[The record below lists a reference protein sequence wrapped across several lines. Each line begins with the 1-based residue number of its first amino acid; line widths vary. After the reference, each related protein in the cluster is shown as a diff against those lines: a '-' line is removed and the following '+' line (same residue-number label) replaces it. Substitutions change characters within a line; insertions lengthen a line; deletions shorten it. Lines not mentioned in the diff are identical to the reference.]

1 MNTDIATIK
10 SLLSHVSSIAKK
22 YDEIAALTGENF
34 NIFSVMKLESDEVR
48 LHSRLLGELL
58 NPYGKHGMNEV
69 FLKLFIKSIG
79 LEDEYT
85 HETYEKVEII
95 VEENIGNISDDYEKG
110 GRIDIVVKFKSGKEN
125 IKDIVIENKI
135 YAEDQNKQLARY
147 YNHYPNS
154 NLVYLTLYGRN
165 PGEKSVGE
173 NLDILNSIKNISYQK
188 HILKWLE
195 QCHEKT
201 TNYPLLRETIKQYIY
216 LIKKLTNQTMSEN
229 MKKELAELISRNPE
243 YIDSAQKITEVWE
256 ECKFK
261 IVENLKPKIE
271 EIAKG
276 LGLNYEI
283 SEDVRFGDFESRFWF
298 YKDNWDFCILF
309 FFITKLEN
317 IIVGIDDLENKT
329 KCSEQ
334 NKHNII
340 KALENFD
347 LIRLTGYE
355 NWIWVSNFSEWE
367 KTKWNEI
374 EHKMPK
380 QIELILEKLIVKL
393 MKINN

>member
-1 MNTDIATIK
+1 MNTDKSTIK

-85 HETYEKVEII
+85 HETYDKVEVI

-110 GRIDIVVKFKSGKEN
+110 GRIDIVVKFNSGKEN

-135 YAEDQNKQLARY
+135 YAKDQYKQLARY
-147 YNHYPNS
+147 KSEYPNS
-154 NLVYLTLYGRN
+154 NIIYLTLDGRN
-165 PGEKSVGE
+165 PDNSSIGEKLKLE
-173 NLDILNSIKNISYQK
+173 SIKIIAYSK
-188 HILKWLE
+188 EILIWLE

-216 LIKKLTNQTMSEN
+216 LIKKLTNQSMSEN

-243 YIDSAQKITEVWE
+243 YIDSAQKITEAWE

-309 FFITKLEN
+309 WFNTKLEN

-393 MKINN
+393 M